1 MSYHT
6 NYSGIRL
13 HCLSVMIPNTQGL
26 ENGVYG
32 SDFCFTQFSDTA
44 AMSSEYPCQA
54 VRQPVNL
61 TEKMAARL
69 HTVRF
74 CLVR

>member
-32 SDFCFTQFSDTA
+32 SAFCFTQFQTQRPFRLNIPVKLSD
-44 AMSSEYPCQA
+44 SQSILLRRWRPGFIQS
-54 VRQPVNL
+54 VSVW
-61 TEKMAARL
+61 
-69 HTVRF
+69 
-74 CLVR
+74 